1 MNPFPALLRDLEA
14 RKDQL
19 DISSYEILTT
29 SLKDVLLGVWPIMKQ
44 QTPADNRSVAT
55 KSSRELTT
63 AAEKEEEYGAHTSP
77 SKHYHDERD
86 QDMFNQMVL
95 YERPGYFKHRF
106 RQMKALFSMRCM
118 VFLRNKNSTVL
129 ILSIPVAYTLLGMLL
144 DYHSKPVPKATPVML
159 GLEDLPASLVYP
171 IIFHNLTIS
180 GILQKYM
187 SLLQGRGRVVEYF
200 VKLQDLSNTSL
211 WKPYLLLQKKYPIE
225 TLIERVRY
233 TLAHILSRDDSEH
246 FALYIGS
253 LNWKDKP
260 LALQLFT
267 TAWIQCVI
275 GEEFSLQGGVRYHS
289 SSLRRY
295 PREVH
300 PWSSGTVLFSVMF
313 MALVSLPFTYSL
325 IVERNATKR
334 LQIMNG
340 VSIWMYWLGQF
351 LFDITFYGIMV
362 IPHLVALFFFSEQ
375 DWWMLSVGVM
385 SLYGLTLFP
394 YLYALQFFFRQPVT
408 GVGVVL
414 MVNVFIGVLGALVMS
429 LHSFRTEEFH
439 NEMSVLDIVFRLTTP
454 NYGLTFFLQIATY
467 ISHSYVSYSPQ
478 PHASRSD
485 HSRTTLS
492 KYFLEYIVTC
502 VVQMTLCW
510 STVAFLEM
518 DIYRRLSYWMN
529 ALTQCQQK
537 PKPETEEKVG
547 NDNIQ
552 QEKVKVDS
560 NPDTADTIIVSHV
573 TKNYDKCFQDSNA
586 VEDACLLI
594 GPYDCVGLVGPNGAG
609 KSLILQMISG
619 TKTITSGDIYV
630 DGFSVKTHLN
640 SICPSMVH
648 CQQTITLAK
657 LLTGKE
663 TLVFYARLKGIPGTA
678 VQNVVLSIIHFVS
691 LSLYENTLIKKYSD
705 SSKRK
710 LLLGVCLLSFPKFI
724 ILDYPTSGVDIL
736 GRDKMLTLF
745 ELMRSQGCTILM
757 TSDSVGDCE
766 GHCSRVAIV
775 RNGSIVTLDEP
786 QKILYQQGQGY
797 VLTLHALDSDEDDG
811 HRLSLEQA
819 EQLILS
825 ALPTSQILTK
835 QEELT
840 EIHMPNSVEQ
850 ADMYETLIKGKSVSL
865 FGHFQVQ
872 RLSISN
878 VICSILHPICAMLGY
893 QLNALLWKNF
903 LLQLRSWKSLLVEIC
918 IPSFIFLL
926 IVYIFTKKE
935 IIIQSITAVTAMEI
949 KQSVVCKILYK
960 PHSPVIAELINDG
973 SDRTTPTFVPV
984 KSFQNITE
992 YEKLEP
998 RSRFQLGCWR
1008 KVEFDLQ
1015 RNEKAVPTNLR
1026 FKVVLNN
1033 QYVTD
1038 PIYVHVTISLGSEFE
1053 SDSDYRD
1060 QEVSQVQYVVTKMF
1074 INYWQKKRKTN
1085 KFVATEAFYT
1095 SSLPERITISPRNQA
1110 LSALDAF
1117 FPFLYIGLAVFAGS
1131 YVVEEKESRLK
1142 EAMKLMGLK
1151 TFSFWF
1157 SWFLTSFK
1165 TGFFICLLFMIFLK
1179 WTGYTNGNILSSSSG
1194 WILLFMIIYAIDAI
1208 SFSFMLTCFI
1218 NKARNFVICAVAL
1231 YFSLTLGAPILS
1243 SYLCGKVSAHVGGL
1257 LFFQFAA
1264 QHFKTMFINFEWREV
1279 GVISEKLNVY
1289 EVLPYL
1295 HFIDTLIMFITNTLF
1310 NCIIIWYVSN
1320 IFPEEYGV
1328 PQPYNFFLKKSYW
1341 CPPTESEESIPALS
1355 GMDERYFQPASK
1367 NLTPGIQI
1375 RGLIKVFDRKVVVAG
1390 IDLDLFEDQITV
1402 LLGHNGAGKTTTI
1415 NMLTGFL
1422 KPTKGT
1428 AIVNGIDLTK
1438 NLTKAVMCNVY
1449 CVFFA

>member
-1 MNPFPALLRDLEA
+1 
-14 RKDQL
+14 
-19 DISSYEILTT
+19 IL
-29 SLKDVLLGVWPIMKQ
+29 
-44 QTPADNRSVAT
+44 N
-55 KSSRELTT
+55 
-63 AAEKEEEYGAHTSP
+63 
-77 SKHYHDERD
+77 
-86 QDMFNQMVL
+86 
-95 YERPGYFKHRF
+95 
-106 RQMKALFSMRCM
+106 
-118 VFLRNKNSTVL
+118 
-129 ILSIPVAYTLLGMLL
+129 
-144 DYHSKPVPKATPVML
+144 
-159 GLEDLPASLVYP
+159 
-171 IIFHNLTIS
+171 
-180 GILQKYM
+180 
-187 SLLQGRGRVVEYF
+187 
-200 VKLQDLSNTSL
+200 
-211 WKPYLLLQKKYPIE
+211 
-225 TLIERVRY
+225 
-233 TLAHILSRDDSEH
+233 
-246 FALYIGS
+246 
-253 LNWKDKP
+253 
-260 LALQLFT
+260 
-267 TAWIQCVI
+267 
-275 GEEFSLQGGVRYHS
+275 
-289 SSLRRY
+289 
-295 PREVH
+295 
-300 PWSSGTVLFSVMF
+300 
-313 MALVSLPFTYSL
+313 
-325 IVERNATKR
+325 
-334 LQIMNG
+334 
-340 VSIWMYWLGQF
+340 
-351 LFDITFYGIMV
+351 
-362 IPHLVALFFFSEQ
+362 
-375 DWWMLSVGVM
+375 
-385 SLYGLTLFP
+385 
-394 YLYALQFFFRQPVT
+394 
-408 GVGVVL
+408 
-414 MVNVFIGVLGALVMS
+414 
-429 LHSFRTEEFH
+429 
-439 NEMSVLDIVFRLTTP
+439 
-454 NYGLTFFLQIATY
+454 
-467 ISHSYVSYSPQ
+467 
-478 PHASRSD
+478 
-485 HSRTTLS
+485 
-492 KYFLEYIVTC
+492 
-502 VVQMTLCW
+502 
-510 STVAFLEM
+510 
-518 DIYRRLSYWMN
+518 
-529 ALTQCQQK
+529 
-537 PKPETEEKVG
+537 
-547 NDNIQ
+547 
-552 QEKVKVDS
+552 
-560 NPDTADTIIVSHV
+560 
-573 TKNYDKCFQDSNA
+573 
-586 VEDACLLI
+586 
-594 GPYDCVGLVGPNGAG
+594 
-609 KSLILQMISG
+609 
-619 TKTITSGDIYV
+619 
-630 DGFSVKTHLN
+630 
-640 SICPSMVH
+640 
-648 CQQTITLAK
+648 
-657 LLTGKE
+657 
-663 TLVFYARLKGIPGTA
+663 
-678 VQNVVLSIIHFVS
+678 
-691 LSLYENTLIKKYSD
+691 
-705 SSKRK
+705 
-710 LLLGVCLLSFPKFI
+710 
-724 ILDYPTSGVDIL
+724 
-736 GRDKMLTLF
+736 
-745 ELMRSQGCTILM
+745 
-757 TSDSVGDCE
+757 
-766 GHCSRVAIV
+766 
-775 RNGSIVTLDEP
+775 
-786 QKILYQQGQGY
+786 
-797 VLTLHALDSDEDDG
+797 
-811 HRLSLEQA
+811 
-819 EQLILS
+819 
-825 ALPTSQILTK
+825 
-835 QEELT
+835 
-840 EIHMPNSVEQ
+840 
-850 ADMYETLIKGKSVSL
+850 
-865 FGHFQVQ
+865 
-872 RLSISN
+872 
-878 VICSILHPICAMLGY
+878 PICAMLGY

-935 IIIQSITAVTAMEI
+935 IIIKSITAVTAMEI

-973 SDRTTPTFVPV
+973 SDRTTASVAVIVDANLAVIVDASVAVIVDANLAVIVDASVAVIVDANLAVIVDASVAVIVDANLAVIVDASVAVIVVASVAVIVDANLAVIVDASVAVIVDASVAVIVDASVAIIVDASVAVIVDANLAVIVDASVAVIVDASVAVIVDANVAVIVDANLAVIVDANLAVIQAASVAFFVPASVAVIVDANLAVIVAASVAVIVDANLAVIVAASVAVIVAASVAVIVDANLAVIVAAYLAVIVAASVAVIVAASVAVIQAASVAFFVPASVAVIVDANLAVIQVASVAVIVDASVAVIVAATPTFVPV

-992 YEKLEP
+992 YEKLEKG
-998 RSRFQLGCWR
+998 SRFQPGCWR

-1015 RNEKAVPTNLR
+1015 GNEKAVPTNLR

-1243 SYLCGKVSAHVGGL
+1243 TYLCGKVSAHVGGL

-1355 GMDERYFQPASK
+1355 GMDERYFQQASK

-1375 RGLIKVFDRKVVVAG
+1375 RGLIKVFDKKVVVAG

-1438 NLTKAVMCNVY
+1438 NLTKARENFGLCPQHDILFSRLTCNEHLSFY
-1449 CVFFA
+1449 SQ